1 MTDSINANVVVSMPS
16 QLFTMARSF
25 KAVANGKIYIG
36 KIDTDPVNPENQIQV
51 YVENEDG
58 SHVPVSQPIIINA
71 AGYPVYNGQIAKFVT
86 VQGHSMAVYDAYGA
100 QQFYFPNV
108 LKYDPDQFRAIIES
122 PEGAGHVG
130 YQYRRNTGSTMR
142 MVSDVL
148 DERVSLWDFHCDPSG
163 NVIQPGPNVDS
174 RQYLQAAIDYVSSN
188 GGGTIT
194 IPAGYT
200 WYLGSYG
207 VGGIAGH
214 SGIIQL
220 RSNVNL
226 NIEGRIHLS
235 PFFDLK
241 PFQVFVGFDNA
252 DPSASGNLNNC
263 NIFGRGV
270 IDFGGYNFGSTS
282 QLRCGIAF
290 GRSYNCSVTGITF
303 QNGDVTWAITTGWNG
318 YGSNCYVRKCQ
329 FINLVN
335 SSVNRD
341 HSTVYINCP
350 YSGVDI
356 CYFSMASSFA
366 RQIACS
372 VELHQ
377 HDTFY
382 RNSTVNGYCRGVY
395 VVMHALESEGAGAYG
410 YNMQVQN
417 NIATIYGQF
426 AILSSDASGAVT
438 AHLNDVL
445 VSGNVVIIG
454 ERAAYSAP
462 FSAFIDIAPDN
473 NGVNTTQ
480 DIKRVLVTGNTFY
493 APANITDSAAVTIR
507 ANINGCAI
515 SGNMFDCRYMIYNA
529 PGMTTVQVKNLV
541 WDRSNIIGC
550 THANQRAEQNLF
562 DMQFASVVSST
573 IEVQLSCEDLSMFS
587 CILFPASCQLSYSKI
602 TVDSAWTNSMSNT
615 AVFEGNQQAGA
626 NVYVSYPA
634 TVNLTSY
641 NTQGAVPFFST
652 DTNYAWVTSAYS
664 LSINENLDFSPPATY
679 TNKANGQLVG
689 VGYNEIG
696 EVRSVSVRLMLQ
708 RQV

>member
-1 MTDSINANVVVSMPS
+1 MTDITANVIVSMPS

-58 SHVPVSQPIIINA
+58 SHVSVAQPIIINA

-148 DERVSLWDFHCDPSG
+148 DERVSLWDFHCDSSG
-163 NVIQPGPNVDS
+163 NVIHPGPNVDS

-303 QNGDVTWAITTGWNG
+303 QNGDVTWAITLGWNG
-318 YGSNCYVRKCQ
+318 YGLDCTVSNCK
-329 FINLVN
+329 FINLIESTN
-335 SSVNRD
+335 NAD
-341 HSTVYINCP
+341 HSTVYVNCP
-350 YSGVDI
+350 FSGVDNCI
-356 CYFSMASSFA
+356 FRAVSSRA
-366 RQIACS
+366 QVIACS

-377 HDTFY
+377 HNTFY
-382 RNSTVNGYCRGVY
+382 RQSYITGYCRGCY
-395 VVMHALESEGAGAYG
+395 IVMHAAEAAGAGTYT
-410 YNMQVQN
+410 YNVNVESISGNISGQFCILGSDEYNGIYSHVSGVTISNN
-417 NIATIYGQF
+417 NINI
-426 AILSSDASGAVT
+426 S
-438 AHLNDVL
+438 
-445 VSGNVVIIG
+445 
-454 ERAAYSAP
+454 ERAEFSAP
-462 FSAFIDIAPDN
+462 FGAFIDIAPDN
-473 NGVNTTQ
+473 LGRRDVQ
-480 DIKRVLVTGNTFY
+480 DVSNVLVTGNSFR
-493 APANITDSAAVTIR
+493 APINVTDSAALTVN
-507 ANINGCAI
+507 AKLNGI
-515 SGNMFDCRYMIYNA
+515 TFSDNFFDCRYMVYGDNL
-529 PGMTTVQVKNLV
+529 TTSVKLSGLV
-541 WDRSNIIGC
+541 WSDSNTIGPGHSGQRSNL
-550 THANQRAEQNLF
+550 NLF
-562 DMQFASVVSST
+562 NMMFGTVVNSS
-573 IEVQLSCEDLSMFS
+573 INIRLSSEDTSMFS
-587 CILFPASCQLSYSKI
+587 CILFPSNCSISYTSVCVEPDFTK
-602 TVDSAWTNSMSNT
+602 NMSNT
-615 AVFEGNQQAGA
+615 AVFEGGQQGGD

-634 TVNLTSY
+634 LVSLTSY
-641 NTQGAVPFFST
+641 NTVGAVPFFST
-652 DTNYAWVTSAYS
+652 DAIYNWVTNAYLLNS
-664 LSINENLDFSPPATY
+664 GGSSDYNLPPSFTS
-679 TNKANGQLVG
+679 KINGQLYG
-689 VGYNEIG
+689 IGFNETG
-696 EVRSVSVRLMLQ
+696 GNRSASIRLML
-708 RQV
+708 RRCV

>member
-1 MTDSINANVVVSMPS
+1 MTDITANVIVSMPS

-36 KIDTDPVNPENQIQV
+36 KIDTDPVNPENQIPV

-148 DERVSLWDFHCDPSG
+148 DERVSLWDFHCDSSG
-163 NVIQPGPNVDS
+163 NVIHPGPNVDS

-303 QNGDVTWAITTGWNG
+303 QNGDVTWAITLGWNG
-318 YGSNCYVRKCQ
+318 YGRNCVIEGCTFDNLCLSPNNADHTSVYVGCPFSGVSNCRFY
-329 FINLVN
+329 N
-335 SSVNRD
+335 
-341 HSTVYINCP
+341 HSEQ
-350 YSGVDI
+350 
-356 CYFSMASSFA
+356 A
-366 RQIACS
+366 RQNACT

-377 HDTFY
+377 NNQWY
-382 RNSTVNGYCRGVY
+382 RDSSITGYTRGVY
-395 VVMHALESEGAGAYG
+395 IVMHGAESAGAGRYS
-410 YNMQVQN
+410 YNIIVSGISGDVSGQFCTVGAANEDGGGHLSRVLIAGN
-417 NIATIYGQF
+417 NIYSPDIEPFTCPSSVFLYVGFTFTGTIDEDTS
-426 AILSSDASGAVT
+426 AIVVESNVFYSPAIRSDSYACYLASNSRGVKF
-438 AHLNDVL
+438 
-445 VSGNVVIIG
+445 SGNH
-454 ERAAYSAP
+454 
-462 FSAFIDIAPDN
+462 
-473 NGVNTTQ
+473 
-480 DIKRVLVTGNTFY
+480 
-493 APANITDSAAVTIR
+493 
-507 ANINGCAI
+507 
-515 SGNMFDCRYMIYNA
+515 FDCRRMIWCDSVNIS
-529 PGMTTVQVKNLV
+529 NLI
-541 WDRSNIIGC
+541 WESTNSIGI
-550 THANQRAEQNLF
+550 THANQRTGMNLF
-562 DMQFASVVSST
+562 EMRMSTMINSVLD
-573 IEVQLSCEDLSMFS
+573 IRLSYEDVSMFS
-587 CILFPASCQLSYSKI
+587 IVAIPETSVVTFSSIKISPDFTRNMDRTVEITGGQQGASNNYFEYPVKLEFSCYSNLDA
-602 TVDSAWTNSMSNT
+602 TLCYSTSTAYAWAASAKS
-615 AVFEGNQQAGA
+615 
-626 NVYVSYPA
+626 
-634 TVNLTSY
+634 LTS
-641 NTQGAVPFFST
+641 GVT
-652 DTNYAWVTSAYS
+652 DLATPGVYS
-664 LSINENLDFSPPATY
+664 VKS
-679 TNKANGQLVG
+679 NGQLAG
-689 VGYNEIG
+689 TGYNDTAT
-696 EVRSVSVRLMLQ
+696 VKTWTAWVLVSSK
-708 RQV
+708 

>member
-1 MTDSINANVVVSMPS
+1 MSDITANVVVSMPS

-148 DERVSLWDFHCDPSG
+148 DERVSLWDFHCDSSG

-318 YGSNCYVRKCQ
+318 YGSNCYVRKCR
-329 FINLVN
+329 FIDLVN
-335 SSVNRD
+335 SSVSAD
-341 HSTVYINCP
+341 HSTVYVNCP
-350 YSGVDI
+350 YSGVEA
-356 CYFSMASSFA
+356 CYFSMSSSFA

-382 RNSTVNGYCRGVY
+382 RRSTVNGYCRGAY
-395 VVMHALESEGAGAYG
+395 VVMHAAEAVGAGAYA
-410 YNMQVQN
+410 YNILVEN
-417 NIATIYGQF
+417 NIARIYGQF
-426 AILSSDASGAVT
+426 VILGSDISGAISG
-438 AHLNDVL
+438 HLNDV
-445 VSGNVVIIG
+445 VIAGNVVSIG
-454 ERAAYSAP
+454 ERAAFSAP
-462 FSAFIDIAPDN
+462 FGAFIDIGPDN
-473 NGVNTTQ
+473 SGASDVQ
-480 DIKRVLVTGNTFY
+480 DIQRVLVTGNSFY
-493 APANITDSAAVTIR
+493 APANITDSAAITLR
-507 ANINGCAI
+507 ANLNGCTFTA
-515 SGNMFDCRYMIYNA
+515 NTFDCRYMIYNP
-529 PGMTTVQVKNLV
+529 PGTTSPVVNNLV
-541 WDRSNIIGC
+541 WDKSNVIGG
-550 THANQRAEQNLF
+550 THANQRAGQNLF

-602 TVDSAWTNSMSNT
+602 TVDSA
-615 AVFEGNQQAGA
+615 
-626 NVYVSYPA
+626 
-634 TVNLTSY
+634 
-641 NTQGAVPFFST
+641 
-652 DTNYAWVTSAYS
+652 
-664 LSINENLDFSPPATY
+664 
-679 TNKANGQLVG
+679 
-689 VGYNEIG
+689 
-696 EVRSVSVRLMLQ
+696 
-708 RQV
+708 